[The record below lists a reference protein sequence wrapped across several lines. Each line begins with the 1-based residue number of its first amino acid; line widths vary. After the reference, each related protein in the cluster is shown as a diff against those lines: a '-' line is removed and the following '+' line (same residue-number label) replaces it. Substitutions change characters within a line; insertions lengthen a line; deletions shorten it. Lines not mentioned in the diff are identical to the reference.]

1 MSSDDQRPGVW
12 VGHVAIH
19 SDQVAASCRFMRDAG
34 MRLILEEDTF
44 ALLEMRGGTHLAITS
59 DGASS
64 LLRGQ
69 FDLMVDDIEATH
81 ARLAELG
88 YAPGKIERGEIHDS
102 FEVRE
107 PGGNPILF
115 NSSHVGDLPV

>member
-1 MSSDDQRPGVW
+1 MASDDQRPAVW

-19 SDQVAASCRFMRDAG
+19 SDDVPASYRFMRDAG
-34 MRLILEEDTF
+34 MRPIFEDADF
-44 ALLEMRGGTHLAITS
+44 ALLELRGGTHLAITADRDS
-59 DGASS
+59 A
-64 LLRGQ
+64 LLRGG
-69 FDLMVDDIEATH
+69 FDLMVEDLDALH

-88 YAPGKIERGEIHDS
+88 YAPGAIERGEIHDS

-107 PGGNPILF
+107 PGGNTILV